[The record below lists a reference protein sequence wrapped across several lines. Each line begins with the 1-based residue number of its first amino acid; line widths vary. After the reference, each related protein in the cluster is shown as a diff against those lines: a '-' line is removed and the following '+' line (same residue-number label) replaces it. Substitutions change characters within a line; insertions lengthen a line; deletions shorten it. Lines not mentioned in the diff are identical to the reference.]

1 MKLSVR
7 ARSWIYEVV
16 KQHMLS
22 VCGMKPVERESEPVN
37 LRRISMLRD
46 EFPEAW
52 SEGKLDF
59 DKLKAALGEFTDISS
74 ERYIFSWSGKRD
86 ALRIL
91 QTPTWGTLVPA
102 RDESVEFD
110 KTRNLFI
117 EGDNLEVLKLLYKSY
132 FKRVKLIYVDPPF
145 NTGGD
150 FIYPDNYRDPLAPYL
165 KLVGDM
171 DEAGNLLTTNPDT
184 SGRFHSSWLSMM
196 YPRLFIAR
204 QLLADDGAIFVEID
218 DNEVHNLRM
227 IMNEIFGEENF
238 VATIIW
244 QKKFSPQN
252 DAKWLSDN
260 HDFILC
266 YAKNKDIWRPTLL
279 PRTEEH
285 DSRFSNPDSDPRG
298 PWSSGDLSVKTYSEA
313 SDYPIT
319 TPSGRVVNPPQGYCW
334 RVSPSSFKELVKDN
348 RIWFGCDGN
357 NVPRIKRFLSE
368 VQQGI
373 VPLTIWTYD
382 EVGHNQEA
390 KQELKAL
397 MEGVEVVF
405 DTPKPVRLL
414 EKIIHLGTNSDKQDI
429 ILDFFAGSCSTAH
442 AVMTKNIKDQGN
454 RQFICIQLP
463 EPTGNLSCPT
473 VSDLGK
479 ERIRRAGNEL
489 REDFQFTNID
499 TGFRVYKLAETNFK
513 AWVGVNEQT
522 LDDYLKTVEEHLD
535 PLKSD
540 GIPENL
546 VYELALKEGYPLTT
560 TIETILTES
569 NKVFK
574 VSSEETH
581 FYICLDKE
589 IHQTTIDQLNPVK
602 EILLI
607 VRDEALTDTQAA
619 NLALQYNLKTI

>member
-1 MKLSVR
+1 MG
-7 ARSWIYEVV
+7 AINRS
-16 KQHMLS
+16 
-22 VCGMKPVERESEPVN
+22 SEPIN
-37 LRRISMLRD
+37 EHRLAILK
-46 EFPEAW
+46 EELPEIW
-52 SEGKLDF
+52 TEGKIDF
-59 DKLKAALGEFTDISS
+59 DKLKETLGETIDDSS
-74 ERYIFSWSGKRD
+74 ERYSFSWSGKRD

-91 QTPTWGTLVPA
+91 QTPTRGTLVPA
-102 RDESVEFD
+102 RDESIDFD
-110 KTRNLFI
+110 ETENLFI

-132 FKRVKLIYVDPPF
+132 FRRVKLIYIDPPF

-150 FIYPDNYRDPLAPYL
+150 FIYPDNFRDPLEPYL

-171 DEAGNLLTTNPDT
+171 DEEGNLLTTNPDT

-204 QLLADDGAIFVEID
+204 QLLTDDGAIFVEID

-266 YAKNKDIWRPTLL
+266 YAKNKDTWSPTLL

-285 DSRFSNPDSDPRG
+285 DSRYSNIDNDPRG

-313 SDYPIT
+313 YDYPIT
-319 TPSGRVVNPPQGYCW
+319 TPSGRVVNPPKGYCW
-334 RVSPSSFKELVKDN
+334 RVSPSGFEELVKDN
-348 RIWFGCDGN
+348 RIWFGHDGN

-373 VPLTIWTYD
+373 VPLTIWTYN

-390 KQELKAL
+390 KQELKAI
-397 MEGVEVVF
+397 MEGVEIVF

-414 EKIIHLGTNSDKQDI
+414 EKIIHIGTNSDKQDI

-454 RQFICIQLP
+454 RQFICVQLP
-463 EPTGNLSCPT
+463 EPTGTPSYPT
-473 VSDLGK
+473 VADLGK
-479 ERIRRAGNEL
+479 ERIRRAGKKL
-489 REDFQFTNID
+489 RETPQSTNID
-499 TGFRVYKLAETNFK
+499 TGFRVYKLAETNYK
-513 AWVGVNEQT
+513 AWEGVKEQT
-522 LDDYLKTVEEHLD
+522 IDDYLETVEEHLD
-535 PLKSD
+535 PLKSGWITED
-540 GIPENL
+540 L
-546 VYELALKEGYPLTT
+546 VYEVALKEGYPLTAN
-560 TIETILTES
+560 IETLVTES

-574 VSSEETH
+574 VSAEENH

-589 IHQTTIDQLNPVK
+589 IQQTTIDQLNPDK
-602 EILLI
+602 EILLV
-607 VRDEALTDTQAA
+607 VRDKALTDTQAA
-619 NLALQYNLKTI
+619 NLALQCKLKTL

>member
-1 MKLSVR
+1 MG
-7 ARSWIYEVV
+7 AINRS
-16 KQHMLS
+16 
-22 VCGMKPVERESEPVN
+22 SEPIN
-37 LRRISMLRD
+37 EHRLAILK
-46 EFPEAW
+46 EELPEIW
-52 SEGKLDF
+52 TEGKIDF
-59 DKLKAALGEFTDISS
+59 DKLKETLGETIDDSS
-74 ERYIFSWSGKRD
+74 ERYSFSWSGKRD

-91 QTPTWGTLVPA
+91 QTPTRGTLVPA
-102 RDESVEFD
+102 RDESIDFD
-110 KTRNLFI
+110 ETENLFI

-132 FKRVKLIYVDPPF
+132 FRRVKLIYIDPPF

-150 FIYPDNYRDPLAPYL
+150 FIYPDNFRDPLEPYL

-171 DEAGNLLTTNPDT
+171 DEEGNLLTTNPDT

-227 IMNEIFGEENF
+227 IMNEVFGEENF

-266 YAKNKDIWRPTLL
+266 YAKNKDMWRPTLL
-279 PRTEEH
+279 PRTKEH
-285 DSRFSNPDSDPRG
+285 DSRFSNLDNDLRG

-313 SDYPIT
+313 YDYPIT

-334 RVSPSSFKELVKDN
+334 RVSPSSFEKLVKDN
-348 RIWFGCDGN
+348 RIWFGHDGN

-373 VPLTIWTYD
+373 VPLTIWTYN

-390 KQELKAL
+390 KQELKAI
-397 MEGVEVVF
+397 MEGVEIVF

-454 RQFICIQLP
+454 RRFICVQLP
-463 EPTGNLSCPT
+463 EPTGTPSYPT
-473 VSDLGK
+473 VADIGK
-479 ERIRRAGNEL
+479 ERIRRAGKKL
-489 REDFQFTNID
+489 SEDPPSTNID
-499 TGFRVYKLAETNFK
+499 TGFRVYKLAETNYK
-513 AWVGVNEQT
+513 AWEGVKEQT
-522 LDDYLKTVEEHLD
+522 IDDYLETLEEHLD

-540 GIPENL
+540 WIPEDL
-546 VYELALKEGYPLTT
+546 VYEVALKEGYSLTAN
-560 TIETILTES
+560 IETIVTES

-574 VSSEETH
+574 VYAEENH

-589 IHQTTIDQLNPVK
+589 IQQTTIDQLNPDK
-602 EILLI
+602 ETLLV
-607 VRDEALTDTQAA
+607 VRDKALTDTQAA
-619 NLALQYNLKTI
+619 NLALQCKLKTL